1 MKVSEAIEKLAMKRD
16 DALKFQKLYNPSDV
30 GWSANESK
38 AIAFNIAI
46 NTLQKIDEPQAEK
59 INATIVEQAEKAIE
73 FDRLTSK
80 IKMLTGLDVD
90 DFLRELELRGLEQV
104 EKVEVP
110 DWFDQWYKKLIVD
123 CSYHESKALVLINQC
138 GDGHV
143 LENFDG
149 GIFGGTAKNSVIYTG
164 WINSNRELASRA
176 ILDGYT
182 VKPKRWV
189 VKRSDGDYVNDY
201 QEATLCVGIDLTS
214 ELDVLP
220 PFKFTDKSKAEAVA
234 TLIDGSVEEV

>member
-1 MKVSEAIEKLAMKRD
+1 MKILNGRYLAKKLKRGNKILLEAKVIETDRSKSPLKLSFDSTNYGRGD
-16 DALKFQKLYNPSDV
+16 VWFSGDANFTV
-30 GWSANESK
+30 V
-38 AIAFNIAI
+38 
-46 NTLQKIDEPQAEK
+46 EPP
-59 INATIVEQAEKAIE
+59 
-73 FDRLTSK
+73 
-80 IKMLTGLDVD
+80 
-90 DFLRELELRGLEQV
+90 QV

-123 CSYHESKALVLINQC
+123 CSYYESKALVLINQC

-182 VKPKRWV
+182 AKPKQWV
-189 VKRSDGDYVNDY
+189 VKSKDHIGLESFVNGTVNPMWTT
-201 QEATLCVGIDLTS
+201 EEPLWMT
-214 ELDVLP
+214 
-220 PFKFTDKSKAEAVA
+220 FTEKSKAEAVA
-234 TLIDGSVEEV
+234 TLIEGSVEEV

>member
-90 DFLRELELRGLEQV
+90 DFLRELELRGLEQA

-110 DWFDQWYKKLIVD
+110 PMIDKFIKDHTDPIFEICAWSDHYGNDGRTCDDPELSVVLDWYGNNTTEFYEAV
-123 CSYHESKALVLINQC
+123 VN
-138 GDGHV
+138 
-143 LENFDG
+143 
-149 GIFGGTAKNSVIYTG
+149 
-164 WINSNRELASRA
+164 
-176 ILDGYT
+176 GYT
-182 VKPKRWV
+182 VKSKRWV
-189 VKRSDGDYVNDY
+189 VKDKDRHGVYINSLTINPAVSRSTIGGKEN
-201 QEATLCVGIDLTS
+201 ARI
-214 ELDVLP
+214 
-220 PFKFTDKSKAEAVA
+220 FTDKSKAEAVA
-234 TLIDGSVEEV
+234 ILVEGSVEEV